1 LFSFEFQSPRRFIL
15 SGNQKDAPMKNIA
28 VTSISGPNPLCPERM
43 SSEAR
48 LAEIG
53 RILAAGVIRLNAA
66 QSSGLSPDNGDSF
79 VDFSPRKS
87 GARRAKRLPLGG
99 IDEVSQ

>member
-1 LFSFEFQSPRRFIL
+1 MSHEPET
-15 SGNQKDAPMKNIA
+15 P
-28 VTSISGPNPLCPERM
+28 ISGPNPQCPERM

-53 RILAAGVIRLNAA
+53 RILAAGFIRLNAA
-66 QSSGLSPDNGDSF
+66 QSSGLSAENGDSF

-87 GARRAKRLPLGG
+87 GGRRAKRIRIGG
-99 IDEVSQ
+99 IHEASQ

>member
-1 LFSFEFQSPRRFIL
+1 MENSLTDP
-15 SGNQKDAPMKNIA
+15 
-28 VTSISGPNPLCPERM
+28 VSGPNALCPERM
-43 SSEAR
+43 SADAR

-66 QSSGLSPDNGDSF
+66 QSSDLSAETGDSF

-87 GARRAKRLPLGG
+87 IGRSAKRLRIGG
-99 IDEVSQ
+99 IHETSQ